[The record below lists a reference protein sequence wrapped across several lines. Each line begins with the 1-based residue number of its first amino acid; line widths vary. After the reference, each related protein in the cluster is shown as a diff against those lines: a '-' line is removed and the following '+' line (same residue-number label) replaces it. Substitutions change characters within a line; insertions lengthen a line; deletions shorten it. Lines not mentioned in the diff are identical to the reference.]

1 MKKRPQILLLI
12 MGIALLG
19 CEKKENEQFFTFGE
33 VGNTWTFKRT
43 QTSTV
48 HTIPEIDIDTITISI
63 TGYEGN
69 NIYTLSDGNR
79 WYISDTEF
87 GTVSKYNG
95 SLYIY
100 INKYSIYNN
109 DKYTRVSSTDN
120 YVVMYGNYSLNC
132 FHWSFSNA
140 SSSYIYINRRY
151 GIVRHGFTD
160 SSCMHSEDW
169 ELIDKNF

>member
-33 VGNTWTFKRT
+33 VGNSWTFKHT

-48 HTIPEIDIDTITISI
+48 HGIPEIDIDTITISI

-79 WYISDTEF
+79 WYISGSEF

-100 INKYSIYNN
+100 INKYSVYNN
-109 DKYTRVSSTDN
+109 DKYTRVSSTDDHI
-120 YVVMYGNYSLNC
+120 VMYGNYSLNC
-132 FHWSFSNA
+132 FHWSHSHT
-140 SSSYIYINRRY
+140 SWTGIDISRQY
-151 GIVRHGFTD
+151 GIVGHGYSDFGYL
-160 SSCMHSEDW
+160 SEDW